1 VAQPGQD
8 RRLVH
13 ELLHAAAAVAVQPLH
28 GNRSAVA
35 KEPLVHG
42 AEAAFADLSLVAE
55 AVRRVL
61 QLLVRELV
69 RLKVVDAAGLHVAA
83 PIGPRRAAGGGVL
96 QEPRGRGH
104 LVLSSLADVQERH
117 DHLEHEQNTGSY
129 GGS

>member
-13 ELLHAAAAVAVQPLH
+13 ELLHAAAAVIVQPLH

-35 KEPLVHG
+35 EEPLVHG

-61 QLLVRELV
+61 QLERNLRRE
-69 RLKVVDAAGLHVAA
+69 DDEHTYTS
-83 PIGPRRAAGGGVL
+83 
-96 QEPRGRGH
+96 GH
-104 LVLSSLADVQERH
+104 ERVLVL
-117 DHLEHEQNTGSY
+117 
-129 GGS
+129 